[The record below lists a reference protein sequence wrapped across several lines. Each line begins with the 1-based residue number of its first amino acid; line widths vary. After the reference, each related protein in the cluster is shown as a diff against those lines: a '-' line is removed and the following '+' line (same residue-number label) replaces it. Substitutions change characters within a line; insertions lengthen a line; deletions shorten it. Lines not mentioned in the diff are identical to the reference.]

1 MKRVILIIL
10 SCTLLLFGCSS
21 PVAIGES
28 VVHGGKIEKTQT
40 IFYQNGK
47 SEYAIVREKD
57 CSESELLAVEEI
69 VSIVRKATG
78 ITLPVLTDD
87 KSYGEKIISVGE
99 TTALKKANIA
109 PLWEKIGSEGYE
121 LHTVGKSLY
130 LAGRDE
136 GAINGAYELL
146 YHLVGFRQY
155 NAHYCSLSKENEGYL
170 PDLSVREVP
179 DFSHRVASYGSTF
192 LREQPRRRMRTT
204 TLDEIFIEGGGVHNI
219 LRTILPSDTS
229 KMQFDYRIDHPKWFS
244 EDEGN
249 QLCYTARGDDNE
261 YARLVEEI
269 AKKVKEMLEKD
280 KEHGVFSITQMDNA
294 DWCGCNACSRIISE
308 CGSAFA
314 TQVPLINDIVESL
327 DGYLKEQ
334 NREVEFVLF
343 SYQASAT
350 PPTVLPEKLNDKV
363 SVWVAPVSA
372 NYVDG
377 EEEIATTL
385 SEWNKHAKSV
395 WFWGYDTFFH
405 SYLTPYNTYGSMQ
418 EILTSAK
425 RESVSLVWMQGSYNA
440 SESTG
445 FDDLKNYL
453 YSRLTWNAEE
463 KIDELIDDYFT
474 AVYREGAEDMKRA
487 FDLLLAEFDAQKSK
501 NLPTS
506 IWTVTVDSEWWSKD
520 AMEEM
525 LALMDSAKEKVKAS
539 LLQDPEFYE
548 IVTKNINRERIFPR
562 LILNKAYGRE
572 DESLLSDALSL
583 SITMFSEVLTL
594 EDYFS

>member
-1 MKRVILIIL
+1 MRRVILTIL
-10 SCTLLLFGCSS
+10 SCMLLLFGCSS
-21 PVAIGES
+21 PVAVDEGI
-28 VVHGGKIEKTQT
+28 VHGGRIAKTQT
-40 IFYQNGK
+40 LFYENGK

-69 VSIVRKATG
+69 VSIVRGATG

-99 TTALKKANIA
+99 TTALKKANIV
-109 PLWEKIGSEGYE
+109 PLWSKIGSEGYE

-130 LAGRDE
+130 LVGRDE
-136 GAINGAYELL
+136 GALNGAYELL

-155 NAHYCSLSKENEGYL
+155 NAHYYSLSKEKAGYL

-179 DFSHRVASYGSTF
+179 DFSHRIASYGSTF
-192 LREQPRRRMRTT
+192 LRELPRRRMRTT

-244 EDEGN
+244 EDKGN
-249 QLCYTARGDDNE
+249 QLCYTARGDENE
-261 YARLVEEI
+261 YALLVEEI
-269 AKKVKEMLEKD
+269 ARNIKELLEKD
-280 KEHGVFSITQMDNA
+280 KSRSAFSITQMDNG
-294 DWCGCNACSRIISE
+294 DWCECNACSAITAR

-334 NREVEFVLF
+334 NREVEFVIF
-343 SYQASAT
+343 SYQATAT
-350 PPTVLPEKLNDKV
+350 PPTTLEEKLNDKV
-363 SVWVAPVSA
+363 SVWVAPISA
-372 NYVDG
+372 NYIDG
-377 EEEIATTL
+377 EEEIAKAL
-385 SEWNKHAKSV
+385 SEWNKYAKSV
-395 WFWGYDTFFH
+395 WFWGYDAFFH

-425 RESVSLVWMQGSYNA
+425 SESVSLVWMQGSYNT

-445 FDDLKNYL
+445 FDDIKNYL
-453 YSRLTWNAEE
+453 YSRLSWNTGE
-463 KIDELIDDYFT
+463 KTDELIDDYFT
-474 AVYREGAEDMKRA
+474 AVYREGAEEMKRA
-487 FDLLLAEFDAQKSK
+487 FDLLLEEFDAQKSK
-501 NLPTS
+501 DLPSS
-506 IWTVTVDSEWWSKD
+506 IWTVTVDEAWWSEE
-520 AMEEM
+520 AMEQM
-525 LALMDSAKEKVKAS
+525 LSLMDSAKEKVKAS
-539 LLQDPEFYE
+539 LTEDPEFYE